1 MIPCIVTAAGLSR
14 RFEGNKLLFKY
25 HDKPLISQTISNI
38 AESRKISKIIVVTG
52 YMNKE
57 VEEAVIKYV
66 RDERLVFV
74 YNPYYQEGMSS
85 SVKKGVEA
93 LISKKERIDGVMV
106 NPGDAAWIHPFI
118 YDMLVDAFYRHRPE
132 IAVAGYNGRRGHPII
147 FSSSLISDLASI
159 DESTRGL
166 KKVLE
171 KYSGSIL
178 QIETRYPGVILDFD
192 SYLDYIRVKNAL
204 MR

>member
-25 HDKPLISQTISNI
+25 YDKPLISQTISNI
-38 AESRKISKIIVVTG
+38 AESRNIVKIVVVTG

-118 YDMLVDAFYRHRPE
+118 YDLLVDAFYRYRPV
-132 IAVAGYNGRRGHPII
+132 IAVASYNGRRGHPII
-147 FSSSLISDLASI
+147 FSSSLLNDLASI

-166 KKVLE
+166 KKVLG
-171 KYSGSIL
+171 KYSSSIL